1 MNSITIN
8 NLGAI
13 EEILVPMFN
22 LSRSAVIIDDADSKI
37 LMANKAFCKALDKDL
52 NPEDLLGSSV
62 ELLSERYE
70 LFYPDKKAFFDRI
83 DEIKKNKKV
92 VTNEILE
99 FNNNRVYSRD
109 YVPISINNNISAH
122 YWQYNDITDSVNAQ
136 KQLQGALL
144 LRSKYDK
151 LNKNMM
157 SIASHELRTPLTS
170 IKSTVDLLVSGIEHY
185 SKEVILD
192 KLNRVKRATD
202 NMNNL
207 IDDIMSLGVLENY
220 DLKSGELV
228 DSNAKDFEN
237 MIRELADS
245 CLPERNI
252 VFEYEGANSGLVCR
266 TYKSLFLVALKNLLI
281 NGHLYSEPN
290 KSIFIKFI
298 LQPKTITIVVRDE
311 GVGIPSND
319 LHRVFDLFER
329 GSNVQN
335 VSGTGLGL
343 AITKRIIDII
353 GGEIQIKSEVGT
365 GTIVSI
371 ILEAH

>member
-1 MNSITIN
+1 MNIITIN

-13 EEILVPMFN
+13 KEILVPMFN

-37 LMANKAFCKALDKDL
+37 LMANKAFCMALDESL
-52 NPEDLLGSSV
+52 NPEDLLGESI
-62 ELLSERYE
+62 EDLSEKYE
-70 LFYPDKKAFFDRI
+70 LFYPDKKAFFDRL
-83 DEIKKNKKV
+83 DEIKKNKKLV
-92 VTNEILE
+92 SKEILE

-122 YWQYNDITDSVNAQ
+122 YWQYNDITDAVNAQ
-136 KQLQGALL
+136 KQLEDTLL
-144 LRSKYDK
+144 LKSKYDM

-157 SIASHELRTPLTS
+157 SITSHELRTPLTS
-170 IKSTVDLLVSGIEHY
+170 IKSTVDLLLSGIEHY
-185 SKEVILD
+185 SKEAILD

-202 NMNNL
+202 NMNKL
-207 IDDIMSLGVLENY
+207 IDDIMALGVLENY
-220 DLKSGELV
+220 DLKNGELV

-237 MIRELADS
+237 MIRELAES

-252 VFEYEGANSGLVCR
+252 VFECEGANSGLVCR
-266 TYKSLFLVALKNLLI
+266 IYKNLFLVALKNLLI
-281 NGHLYSEPN
+281 NAHLYSEPN

-298 LQPKTITIVVRDE
+298 LEPKKLTIDVRDE

-319 LHRVFDLFER
+319 LHRVFELFER

-343 AITKRIIDII
+343 AITKRVIDII
-353 GGEIQIKSEVGT
+353 GGEIQINSEVGT

>member
-1 MNSITIN
+1 MNIITIN

-13 EEILVPMFN
+13 KEILVPMFN

-37 LMANKAFCKALDKDL
+37 LMANKAFCMALDESL
-52 NPEDLLGSSV
+52 NPEDLLSESI
-62 ELLSERYE
+62 EDLSERYKH
-70 LFYPDKKAFFDRI
+70 FYPDKKAFFDRV
-83 DEIKKNKKV
+83 DEIKKNKKLV
-92 VTNEILE
+92 SNEILE

-122 YWQYNDITDSVNAQ
+122 YWQYNDITDAVNAQ
-136 KQLQGALL
+136 KQLEDTLL
-144 LRSKYDK
+144 LKSKYDK

-170 IKSTVDLLVSGIEHY
+170 IKSTVDLLLSGIEHY
-185 SKEVILD
+185 SKEAILD
-192 KLNRVKRATD
+192 KLNRVKRATY
-202 NMNNL
+202 NMNKL
-207 IDDIMSLGVLENY
+207 IDDIMALGVLENY
-220 DLKSGELV
+220 DLKNGELV

-237 MIRELADS
+237 MIRELAES

-252 VFEYEGANSGLVCR
+252 VFEYEGVNSGLVCR
-266 TYKSLFLVALKNLLI
+266 IYKNLFLVAIKNLLI
-281 NGHLYSEPN
+281 NAHLYSEPN

-298 LQPKTITIVVRDE
+298 LEPKTLTINVRDE

-319 LHRVFDLFER
+319 LHRVFELFER

-343 AITKRIIDII
+343 AITKRVIDII
-353 GGEIQIKSEVGT
+353 GGEIQINSEVGT